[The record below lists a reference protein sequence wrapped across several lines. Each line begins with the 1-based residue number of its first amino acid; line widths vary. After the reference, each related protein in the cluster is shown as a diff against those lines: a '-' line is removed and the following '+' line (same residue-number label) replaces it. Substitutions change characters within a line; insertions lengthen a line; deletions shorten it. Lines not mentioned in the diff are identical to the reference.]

1 MVRLA
6 LLAVL
11 VAACLAAAPA
21 AQADLPVDVQ
31 STATA
36 AVAQVQTEVATVT
49 TPVRPA
55 AGQVSATTTVPAAT
69 PDAGSAT
76 ELAKPAVEPAEYT
89 TAAAVSVI
97 SDDRGDP
104 QAAAPRR
111 SAHFRRQGRGHTGS
125 SAARRGPGAALARPH
140 ATAPAPAPAAD
151 PADRAPRATGSG
163 SKDRPAPPDRVPST
177 PQGGPASAPAAGLA
191 LGGLALLAVA
201 VSLAGPHLRRRLLI
215 KPAVLRPVAFVSLLE
230 RPG

>member
-1 MVRLA
+1 MARLLA
-6 LLAVL
+6 LPAVL

-49 TPVRPA
+49 TAVRPA
-55 AGQVSATTTVPAAT
+55 ARQVSTTTTVPAAT
-69 PDAGSAT
+69 PDVGSAT
-76 ELAKPAVEPAEYT
+76 ELAQPAVEQAEYT
-89 TAAAVSVI
+89 TAATVSVI

-140 ATAPAPAPAAD
+140 VTAPAPAAD
-151 PADRAPRATGSG
+151 DADRAPRATGSAT
-163 SKDRPAPPDRVPST
+163 KDRPAPPDRVPST
-177 PQGGPASAPAAGLA
+177 PQGGAASAPAAGLA
-191 LGGLALLAVA
+191 LGGLALLAGA
-201 VSLAGPHLRRRLLI
+201 VCLAGPQLRRRLLI
-215 KPAVLRPVAFVSLLE
+215 QPAVLRPVAFVSLLE